1 MKYVL
6 IFLLILFFIA
16 PSVDEAKSIPQVLKA
31 GVYNY
36 ITCLDKSVD
45 YLSENYPVFNQLTEL
60 PYKKSYTKVMKNR
73 TFVKHFVET
82 GETLDDIIKIYNKDI
97 DNIDNFRKVVY
108 NENSNVVSDDY
119 KLKSGEYILI
129 PSE

>member
-73 TFVKHFVET
+73 TFVKHFVEA

-97 DNIDNFRKVVY
+97 DNIENFRKVVY
-108 NENSNVVSDDY
+108 KENSNVISDDY
-119 KLKSGEYILI
+119 KLKSGEYILV

>member
-16 PSVDEAKSIPQVLKA
+16 PSVDETKSIPQVLKA

-97 DNIDNFRKVVY
+97 DNIENFRKVVY
-108 NENSNVVSDDY
+108 KENSNVISDDY

>member
-1 MKYVL
+1 
-6 IFLLILFFIA
+6 
-16 PSVDEAKSIPQVLKA
+16 
-31 GVYNY
+31 
-36 ITCLDKSVD
+36 
-45 YLSENYPVFNQLTEL
+45 
-60 PYKKSYTKVMKNR
+60 MKNR

-97 DNIDNFRKVVY
+97 DNIENFRKVVY
-108 NENSNVVSDDY
+108 KENSNVISDDY